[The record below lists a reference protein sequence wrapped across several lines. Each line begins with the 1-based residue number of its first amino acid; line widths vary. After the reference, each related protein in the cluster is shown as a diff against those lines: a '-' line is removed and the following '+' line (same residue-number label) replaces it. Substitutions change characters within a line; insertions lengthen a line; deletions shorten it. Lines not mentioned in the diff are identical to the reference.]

1 MGKVAP
7 VTTRLELGAGPQRYR
22 VLWDS
27 LHQEA
32 VCLPVL
38 GERKEGRK

>member
-7 VTTRLELGAGPQRYR
+7 VTTRLELGAGRYR